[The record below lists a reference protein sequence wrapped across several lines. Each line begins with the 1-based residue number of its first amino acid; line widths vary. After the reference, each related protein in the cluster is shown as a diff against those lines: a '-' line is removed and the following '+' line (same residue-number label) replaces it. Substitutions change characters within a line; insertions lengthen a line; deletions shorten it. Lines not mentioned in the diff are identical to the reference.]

1 MKENIRLA
9 VLGGDRR
16 QIYMTQRLLE
26 AGYEVSVW
34 GLGEDHTSLNG
45 ARVCNTW
52 ETALESSEA
61 VILPLPASVDGVR
74 IHTPLREGG
83 ASLRI
88 DHLIDHI
95 GERLLLGGRI
105 SEPVRA
111 HCQKRSVRCIDYYE
125 SELLQLKNALP
136 TAEGAISIAMQS
148 LPITLDGA
156 TAAVL
161 GYGRIGSLL
170 AARLW
175 SLGADVTVYARR
187 QEALTA
193 AQLSHHKTARLR
205 QDVNASALTSLPEGC
220 RVVFNTIP
228 QRLLSNET
236 LDLIPQNCLYIDL
249 ASAPGGIDHSA
260 AAAKGL
266 QTLWATALPGKYAPE
281 TAGFI
286 LGDVMLA
293 LLEESD

>member
-61 VILPLPASVDGVR
+61 VILPLPASMDGVR
-74 IHTPLREGG
+74 IRTPLREGG

-88 DHLIDHI
+88 DHLIDHM

-136 TAEGAISIAMQS
+136 TAEGAISIAMQR
-148 LPITLDGA
+148 LPVTIDGA
-156 TAAVL
+156 QAAVI

-170 AARLW
+170 AAKLA
-175 SLGADVTVYARR
+175 SLGARVTVYARR
-187 QEALTA
+187 QESLSA
-193 AQLSHHKTARLR
+193 AELSHHQTARIR
-205 QDVNASALTSLPEGC
+205 QDQNGASIASLPEDC
-220 RVVFNTIP
+220 RMIFNTVPARLIP
-228 QRLLSNET
+228 NES
-236 LDLIPQNCLYIDL
+236 LDLIPQSCLYVDL
-249 ASAPGGIDHSA
+249 ASAPGGIDHTA

-266 QTLWATALPGKYAPE
+266 QTIWASALPGKYAPE
-281 TAGFI
+281 TAGRI
-286 LGDVMLA
+286 LGETIVA
-293 LLEESD
+293 LLSADA